1 LYYLNESY
9 IKIYKNVTLGGKKMI
24 LSKKAKQISPS
35 LTLDITAKAK
45 KMKAEGIDVI
55 GFGAGEPDFNT
66 PQNIRD
72 AAIRAIQEG
81 MTKYT
86 PTSGIIELKQAIIQK
101 FVRENNLTYDTSQI
115 IVSAGAKQCLAN
127 VFQAI
132 LNPGDEV
139 LLGVPYWVSY
149 PELVK
154 LADGEPIYILTEEIN
169 EFKLTIE
176 NLNKAVTPKT
186 KAIVLNSPNNPTG
199 TVYSKKEL
207 IEIADFAKE
216 NNLIII
222 SDEIYEKLLYGNAG
236 HISIATLS
244 EDAYNRTIVIN
255 GVSKAYAMTGWRIG
269 YAAGSKE
276 IIALMTNIQSHTTAN
291 PNSIAQYASVEALNG
306 KQDDVHIMIEQF
318 KLRRDYMV
326 ERINNI
332 ESLSCIKP
340 EGSFYVM
347 VNISKVLN
355 KSMDGED
362 ISSSL
367 IFSDLLLKK
376 EKVAVIPG
384 IAFGV
389 DNFIR
394 ISYATSMEN
403 IKNGIDRIERFVDN
417 I

>member
-1 LYYLNESY
+1 M
-9 IKIYKNVTLGGKKMI
+9 V

-45 KMKAEGIDVI
+45 KMRAEGIDVI

-66 PQNIRD
+66 PKNIQD
-72 AAIRAIQEG
+72 AAIKAIEQG
-81 MTKYT
+81 MTRYT
-86 PTSGIIELKQAIIQK
+86 AASGIIELKQAIVEK
-101 FVRENNLTYDTSQI
+101 LKKENSVTYIPSQI
-115 IVSAGAKQCLAN
+115 IVSTGAKQCLAN
-127 VFQAI
+127 ALQAI

-139 LLGVPYWVSY
+139 LIGVPYWVSY

-154 LADGEPIYILTEEIN
+154 LADGEPVYVETKEIN
-169 EFKLTIE
+169 KFKLTIE
-176 NLNKAVTPKT
+176 SLNNALTSKT
-186 KAIVLNSPNNPTG
+186 KAIILNSPNNPTG
-199 TVYSKKEL
+199 TVYSKEEL
-207 IEIADFAKE
+207 IKIAEFAKV

-222 SDEIYEKLLYGNAG
+222 SDEIYEKLIYGNTS
-236 HISIATLS
+236 HISIASLS

-269 YAAGSKE
+269 YAAASKE
-276 IIALMTNIQSHTTAN
+276 IVSLMSNIQSHTTSN

-306 KQDDVHIMIEQF
+306 QQDDMHKMVEQF

-326 ERINNI
+326 ERINSIKN
-332 ESLSCIKP
+332 LSCIKP
-340 EGSFYVM
+340 EGAFYVM
-347 VNISKVLN
+347 VNISDVLN
-355 KSMDGED
+355 KSIDGTVIKD
-362 ISSSL
+362 SL
-367 IFSDLLLKK
+367 IFSEILLNK

-394 ISYATSMEN
+394 LSYATSMEN
-403 IKNGIDRIERFVDN
+403 IKNGLNRIAKFVES